1 LENPLH
7 DVRSFDRKICIE
19 SAFPLRDP
27 VLKGA
32 PSGHFRTR
40 EEQHLA
46 KPKTKAAVKKKPAK
60 TQVRAAAPA
69 KAPKKVA
76 AAKSAAKPAKSS
88 AAKAVKAAAAKA
100 VTAKVVTAKVVAA
113 KTPAAVT
120 PEVKPAAKPRVQEK
134 AEVLTLPAARQAE
147 PVAPRPAPVVRKAVE
162 PVGAT
167 RADLPP
173 AEGFTLLVDGH
184 FKNQFGD
191 LKGAKAAASELKNRF
206 PMLRIE
212 IYDGANKARLPA

>member
-1 LENPLH
+1 LNP
-7 DVRSFDRKICIE
+7 VRSFDCIIWFE
-19 SAFPLRDP
+19 SAFPFHDP

-60 TQVRAAAPA
+60 TQARAAAPA
-69 KAPKKVA
+69 KAPKKA
-76 AAKSAAKPAKSS
+76 ATAKSATKPVKSS
-88 AAKAVKAAAAKA
+88 AAKAVKA
-100 VTAKVVTAKVVAA
+100 VAA
-113 KTPAAVT
+113 KTVAAKVSAAKA
-120 PEVKPAAKPRVQEK
+120 PVAIAAAAIEVKPAAKPRVQEK
-134 AEVLTLPAARQAE
+134 AEVLTLPAARPAE
-147 PVAPRPAPVVRKAVE
+147 PVAPKPAPVVRKAVE
-162 PVGAT
+162 PVGAL

-184 FKNQFGD
+184 FKSQFGD
-191 LKGAKAAASELKNRF
+191 LKGAKAAASELKSRF